1 MYLREKDE
9 WKSRLR
15 KEKRGK
21 EGSSATSTRL
31 SCELHAMELLN
42 TAQAKRLS
50 ELQLQLAKAM
60 LKSGDEADLNKAM
73 AIVKNIVKSGGGS
86 EDAGKRADDL
96 ELKAHLD
103 SARTILEEVDR
114 AKIEVRCAR
123 EKVEHAKLEAHKLE
137 EAARR
142 TRLQQERAARQQ
154 PKAQTDA
161 TAVKPYHVEVSKPLE
176 NAPTTR
182 ERPSTSQRS
191 PDVVDTQFVEKVV
204 EPRRCCECAR
214 IDCFTQRFKR
224 RGDLRHSIS
233 YDEPRG
239 EDELQKL
246 QAELRTLRQSSEL
259 KLRKLREM
267 QERLKQEAA
276 SRQQDLLRIR
286 QLESESRE
294 LRDRFY
300 KGGVV
305 VAPTPAAMGGAE
317 AKSNMPAADI
327 ANEGIDLWQS
337 QSTAAAPQSN
347 MHKPPQ
353 YDSESLETLRERSL
367 EVNNLQNQ
375 LADKCATIDIATSK
389 VTGAKKYLG

>member
-1 MYLREKDE
+1 MVDLKTQMRFFDSCFERSAKIAGKLMPPLGTVLATLRTHTQKNTADLLFVYLREKDE

-161 TAVKPYHVEVSKPLE
+161 TAVKPYHVEVSTAVTL
-176 NAPTTR
+176 PTL
-182 ERPSTSQRS
+182 TS
-191 PDVVDTQFVEKVV
+191 F
-204 EPRRCCECAR
+204 
-214 IDCFTQRFKR
+214 FF
-224 RGDLRHSIS
+224 
-233 YDEPRG
+233 
-239 EDELQKL
+239 
-246 QAELRTLRQSSEL
+246 
-259 KLRKLREM
+259 
-267 QERLKQEAA
+267 
-276 SRQQDLLRIR
+276 
-286 QLESESRE
+286 
-294 LRDRFY
+294 
-300 KGGVV
+300 
-305 VAPTPAAMGGAE
+305 PA
-317 AKSNMPAADI
+317 
-327 ANEGIDLWQS
+327 
-337 QSTAAAPQSN
+337 TV
-347 MHKPPQ
+347 
-353 YDSESLETLRERSL
+353 YT
-367 EVNNLQNQ
+367 
-375 LADKCATIDIATSK
+375 T
-389 VTGAKKYLG
+389 